1 LGAVLAPTVEVHRDF
16 DLSESPNPLRVNA
29 LDIIVCFK
37 QVLDP
42 DIPARDFK
50 VDEAARRVV
59 PPPNVSPVINNFD
72 EYAIEAAVQLKEALG
87 GSITV
92 LTVGGDGPM
101 DNIKKALAMGCDE
114 AVLLSDPSFE
124 GSDAFGSAQ
133 ILASAIRKI
142 ENYDLI
148 LFGRVSSDWSSG
160 ATGLAVAENLGLPAV
175 TLVQKIEPGEGS
187 LRVERVIADGSAA
200 YDVSLPCVLT
210 ISNEINEPRLPT
222 VPGILKASRKEV
234 PTWSAADLDLPPGG
248 FGDGGSGEDLLRLYI
263 PQHESQCQIVEG
275 DSLEEAAENLAL
287 LLRERKLI

>member
-1 LGAVLAPTVEVHRDF
+1 MAKPLA
-16 DLSESPNPLRVNA
+16 PLRVNG

-50 VDEAARRVV
+50 VDEDAKCVV
-59 PPPNVSPVINNFD
+59 PPPNVSPVISNFD
-72 EYAIEAAVQLKEALG
+72 EYALEAAVQLKEALG
-87 GSITV
+87 GTVTV
-92 LTVGGDGPM
+92 LTVGGDGPK

-114 AVLLSDPSFE
+114 GILLSDPSFK

-133 ILASAIRKI
+133 ILAAAIRKI

-175 TLVQKIEPGEGS
+175 TQVQKIEPGESS
-187 LRVERVIADGSAA
+187 LRVERVIEDGSAA
-200 YDVSLPCVLT
+200 YDVPLPCVLT

-222 VPGILKASRKEV
+222 VPGILRASRKEV
-234 PTWSAADLDLPPGG
+234 PTWSAADLDIPPGG
-248 FGDGGSGEDLLRLYI
+248 FGNDGSGEDLLRLYI

-275 DSLEEAAENLAL
+275 DSLEEAAGNLVL
-287 LLRERKLI
+287 LLRERKLL